1 MKLVRGAYM
10 EKNMLELKKKGYP
23 TPICASKEATD
34 AIMML
39 Q

>member
-10 EKNMLELKKKGYP
+10 EKNMLGLNKKVSNN
-23 TPICASKEATD
+23 ASKEATD
-34 AIMML
+34 ANYDA